1 MSEFWPIVLTVSGLA
16 ISGLFGRAVFKGE
29 MRPVGIGLDRRR
41 MSEQA
46 AEIDEVFLASGALI
60 KFDVSPFIDEGLRR
74 ESNQRKSP

>member
-1 MSEFWPIVLTVSGLA
+1 MCFVVQSSTAGVPGPVA
-16 ISGLFGRAVFKGE
+16 GRAVFKGE

-60 KFDVSPFIDEGLRR
+60 KFGVSPFIDEGLRR
-74 ESNQRKSP
+74 ESHQRKSP